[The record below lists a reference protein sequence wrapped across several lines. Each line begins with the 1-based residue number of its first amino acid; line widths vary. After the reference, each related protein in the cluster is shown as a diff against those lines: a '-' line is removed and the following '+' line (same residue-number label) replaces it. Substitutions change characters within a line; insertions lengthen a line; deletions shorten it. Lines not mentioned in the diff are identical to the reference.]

1 MASASRPERPALS
14 ASHLRAEQARLL
26 QRIESLEA
34 HRRGLDRAVE
44 PFGGDTM
51 DPVRWAHAFLSN
63 DPDDI
68 VARNG
73 LTGCYSALVNGYIE
87 LVKSGVYLAGLTPHR
102 KSRAKDA
109 IDLLH
114 ESGGVTGQQSEHLHV
129 LFVFE
134 GRVEHASP
142 DIAADEVREAVEL
155 LRGIAG
161 ELIASA
167 VRWLGR
173 SGVSVI
179 PASAAN
185 PPARDGG

>member
-1 MASASRPERPALS
+1 MGSANIPAPPDLS
-14 ASHLRAEQARLL
+14 PSYLRAEQARLL

-34 HRRGLDRAVE
+34 HRRGLDRATE
-44 PFGGDTM
+44 PFGGAVL
-51 DPVRWAHAFLSN
+51 DPESWKQAFDSN

-87 LVKSGVYLAGLTPHR
+87 LVKTGVYLAGLTPHK

-109 IDLLH
+109 IDLLQD
-114 ESGGVTGQQSEHLHV
+114 SGGVDERQAEVLHV

-142 DIAADEVREAVEL
+142 DIAAEEVREAVEL
-155 LRGIAG
+155 LRDAAG

-167 VRWLGR
+167 IRWLG
-173 SGVSVI
+173 SNGVAVVPLAA
-179 PASAAN
+179 PAAT
-185 PPARDGG
+185 D

>member
-1 MASASRPERPALS
+1 
-14 ASHLRAEQARLL
+14 
-26 QRIESLEA
+26 
-34 HRRGLDRAVE
+34 
-44 PFGGDTM
+44 M
-51 DPVRWAHAFLSN
+51 DPGSWAHAFLSN

-87 LVKSGVYLAGLTPHR
+87 LVKTGIYLAGLTPHK

-114 ESGGVTGQQSEHLHV
+114 ESGGVTEWQSEHLHV

-142 DIAADEVREAVEL
+142 DISADEVREAVEL
-155 LRGIAG
+155 LRRIVG
-161 ELIASA
+161 ELISSA
-167 VRWLGR
+167 VQWLG
-173 SGVSVI
+173 SNGVAVI
-179 PASAAN
+179 PAAATESSA
-185 PPARDGG
+185 